1 MTGYRNL
8 TFDELEVG
16 ATASAKR
23 ALTQTEIEAL
33 VLVSGDVEPFHVED
47 GEVPPPEMLAVDAVG
62 VSAVISGLLERRL
75 PGPGTRIVATRLDY
89 SGQVRV
95 GEELTASVT
104 VREKQPETGLVV
116 FDCEARVGERRL
128 VSGHVVVEAPR
139 RRVDYSEVATPEII
153 LRRNDVF
160 ARLLRDCEP
169 LEPVS
174 CAVAHPCDRD
184 SLLGAL
190 EAARRGLIV
199 PVLVGPPARIRSVAA
214 ANGADISGLRIIATE
229 HSHASAAA
237 AVALARSGEAEMLM
251 KGSLHTDE
259 VLAEVVSSTSG
270 LRTER
275 RMSHVFVMD
284 VPAYDRVLLVTDAAI
299 NIEPTLAEKAD
310 IVRNAID
317 LARVLGIAMPKVAIL
332 SAVETV
338 NPNIRSTLDAAAL
351 CKMADRGQIEGGI
364 LDGPLAFDN
373 AISAHAARAK
383 SIRSPVAGRAD
394 VLMVPNIE
402 SGNMLAKQLLYFAG
416 ADSAGVVL
424 GARVP
429 VVLTSRADNVRMR
442 IGSTAVAKLLAHAH
456 RRASASAVPVAAKD
470 TGPARGPVH
479 SDREA

>member
-1 MTGYRNL
+1 MDRPVVSAYRNV
-8 TFDELEVG
+8 TFDELEIG
-16 ATASAKR
+16 ASASARR

-33 VLVSGDVEPFHVED
+33 VLVSGDVEPFHLED
-47 GEVPPPEMLAVDAVG
+47 GDRMPDEVLAVDAVG
-62 VSAVISGLLERRL
+62 VSAVLSGLLERRL

-95 GEELTASVT
+95 GEELAASVT
-104 VREKQPETGLVV
+104 VREKHADTGFVV
-116 FDCEARVGERRL
+116 FDCDARVGERRI
-128 VSGHVVVEAPR
+128 VSGSVVVEAPR
-139 RRVDYSEVATPEII
+139 TRIAYSDIATPEIV

-160 ARLLRDCEP
+160 ARLLRQCDP
-169 LEPVS
+169 LEPIP

-199 PVLVGPPARIRSVAA
+199 PVLVGPPARIRAVAQ
-214 ANGADISGLRIIATE
+214 ANSADLSGIRVVATE

-237 AVALARSGEAEMLM
+237 AAALARSGEVEMLM

-259 VLAEVVSSTSG
+259 LLDQIVAAQSG

-275 RMSHVFVMD
+275 RVSHAFVMD
-284 VPAYDRVLLVTDAAI
+284 VPAYDRILLVTDAAI

-317 LARVLGIAMPKVAIL
+317 LAHVLGIPMPKVAIL

-373 AISAHAARAK
+373 AISEHAARTK
-383 SIRSPVAGRAD
+383 SIRSAVAGHAD
-394 VLMVPNIE
+394 ILMVPNIE
-402 SGNMLAKQLLYFAG
+402 SGNMLAKQLQYFAG

-442 IGSTAVAKLLAHAH
+442 IGSTAVAKLMAHA
-456 RRASASAVPVAAKD
+456 RRVVAPKAV
-470 TGPARGPVH
+470 T
-479 SDREA
+479 

>member
-1 MTGYRNL
+1 VSGYRNV
-8 TFDELEVG
+8 TFDELEIG
-16 ATASAKR
+16 ASATAR
-23 ALTQTEIEAL
+23 RPLTQTEIEAL
-33 VLVSGDVEPFHVED
+33 VLVSGDIEPFHIEEGARPAD
-47 GEVPPPEMLAVDAVG
+47 ELLAVDAVG

-75 PGPGTRIVATRLDY
+75 PGPGSRIVATRLDY
-89 SGQVRV
+89 SGEVHV
-95 GEELTASVT
+95 GEELSTTVT
-104 VREKQPETGLVV
+104 VREKQADTGRVV
-116 FDCEARVGERRL
+116 FDCEARVGDRRV
-128 VSGHVVVEAPR
+128 VSGFVVVEAPR
-139 RRVDYSEVATPEII
+139 ERIAYSEIATPEII

-160 ARLLRDCEP
+160 TRLLRQCEP

-190 EAARRGLIV
+190 EAARRRLIV
-199 PVLVGPPARIRSVAA
+199 PILVGPPARIRAVAEA
-214 ANGADISGLRIIATE
+214 HGADIGGLRIVPTE

-237 AVALARSGEAEMLM
+237 AVALARAGEVEMLM

-259 VLAEVVSSTSG
+259 VLSEVVASGSG

-275 RMSHVFVMD
+275 RVSHVFVMD
-284 VPAYDRVLLVTDAAI
+284 VPAYERVLLVTDAAI
-299 NIEPTLAEKAD
+299 NIDPTLAEKAD

-317 LARVLGIAMPKVAIL
+317 LAHVLGIGMPRVAIL

-373 AISAHAARAK
+373 AISEHAARTK
-383 SIRSPVAGRAD
+383 SIRSPVAGQAD

-402 SGNMLAKQLLYFAG
+402 SGNMLAKQLQYFAG

-442 IGSTAVAKLLAHAH
+442 IASAAVAKLLAHA
-456 RRASASAVPVAAKD
+456 RRAE
-470 TGPARGPVH
+470 PATVRV
-479 SDREA
+479 

>member
-1 MTGYRNL
+1 VSAYRNV
-8 TFDELEVG
+8 TFDEIEIG
-16 ATASAKR
+16 AAASAR
-23 ALTQTEIEAL
+23 RVLTQTEIEAL
-33 VLVSGDVEPFHVED
+33 VLVSGDIEPFHMED
-47 GEVPPPEMLAVDAVG
+47 VGQTSTGLLAVDAVG
-62 VSAVISGLLERRL
+62 ISAVISGLLERKL
-75 PGPGTRIVATRLDY
+75 PGPGTRIVSMQLEYA
-89 SGQVRV
+89 GQVSV
-95 GEELTASVT
+95 GDELAASIT
-104 VREKQPETGLVV
+104 VREKHAATAFVV
-116 FDCEARVGERRL
+116 MECDARVGERRVL
-128 VSGHVVVEAPR
+128 WGTAVVEAPR
-139 RRVDYSEVATPEII
+139 SHISYSDIATPEIV

-160 ARLLRDCEP
+160 ARLLRQCEP
-169 LEPVS
+169 LEPVT

-190 EAARRGLIV
+190 EAARRRLIV
-199 PVLVGPPARIRSVAA
+199 PVLVGPPARIQTVAHA
-214 ANGADISGLRIIATE
+214 HGADISGLRIVPTE

-237 AVALARSGEAEMLM
+237 AAALARNGEVEMLM

-259 VLAEVVSSTSG
+259 ILGSIVATSSG

-275 RMSHVFVMD
+275 RISHAFVMD

-317 LARVLGIAMPKVAIL
+317 LAHVLGIAMPKVAIL

-338 NPNIRSTLDAAAL
+338 NANIRSTLDAAAL

-373 AISAHAARAK
+373 AISEHAARTK

-394 VLMVPNIE
+394 ILMVPNIE

-442 IGSTAVAKLLAHAH
+442 IGSAAVAKLLAHA
-456 RRASASAVPVAAKD
+456 RRTSVPRVVA
-470 TGPARGPVH
+470 
-479 SDREA
+479 

>member
-1 MTGYRNL
+1 VSAYRNV
-8 TFDELEVG
+8 TFDEIEVG
-16 ATASAKR
+16 AAASAR
-23 ALTQTEIEAL
+23 RMLTQTEIEAL
-33 VLVSGDVEPFHVED
+33 VLVSGDIEPFHMED
-47 GEVPPPEMLAVDAVG
+47 FGKTAAGLLAVDAVG
-62 VSAVISGLLERRL
+62 ISAVISGLLERKL
-75 PGPGTRIVATRLDY
+75 PGPGTRIVSMQLEYA
-89 SGQVRV
+89 GQVSV
-95 GEELTASVT
+95 GDELAASVT
-104 VREKQPETGLVV
+104 VREKHPDTGYVV
-116 FDCEARVGERRL
+116 IDCDARVGERRVL
-128 VSGHVVVEAPR
+128 WGTAVVEAPR
-139 RRVDYSEVATPEII
+139 SRVSYSDIATPEIV

-160 ARLLRDCEP
+160 ARLLRQCEP
-169 LEPVS
+169 LEPVT

-190 EAARRGLIV
+190 EATRRRLIV
-199 PVLVGPPARIRSVAA
+199 PILVGPPARIHAVAQA
-214 ANGADISGLRIIATE
+214 HGADISGLRIVPTE

-237 AVALARSGEAEMLM
+237 AAALARSGEVEMLM

-259 VLAEVVSSTSG
+259 ILGYIVTASSG

-275 RMSHVFVMD
+275 RISHAFVMD

-310 IVRNAID
+310 IVRNAIE
-317 LARVLGIAMPKVAIL
+317 LAHVLGIAMPKVAIL

-373 AISAHAARAK
+373 AISEHAARTK

-394 VLMVPNIE
+394 ILMVPNIE

-416 ADSAGVVL
+416 ADAAGVVL

-442 IGSTAVAKLLAHAH
+442 IGSAAVAKLLAHA
-456 RRASASAVPVAAKD
+456 RRTSAPRVVA
-470 TGPARGPVH
+470 
-479 SDREA
+479 

>member
-1 MTGYRNL
+1 MSDYRNV
-8 TFDELEVG
+8 TFDELEIG
-16 ATASAKR
+16 ASASAR
-23 ALTQTEIEAL
+23 RPLTQTEIEAL
-33 VLVSGDVEPFHVED
+33 VLVSGDVEPFHLEED
-47 GEVPPPEMLAVDAVG
+47 GRMPSELLAVDAVG
-62 VSAVISGLLERRL
+62 VSAVLSGLLERRL

-95 GEELTASVT
+95 GEELAASVT
-104 VREKQPETGLVV
+104 VREKHPETGYVV
-116 FDCEARVGERRL
+116 FDCDARVGERRV
-128 VSGHVVVEAPR
+128 VSGSVVVEAPR
-139 RRVDYSEVATPEII
+139 TRIAYSDIATPEII

-160 ARLLRDCEP
+160 ALLLRKCDP
-169 LEPVS
+169 LEPVP

-190 EAARRGLIV
+190 EAARRRLIV
-199 PVLVGPPARIRSVAA
+199 PVLVGPPARIHAVAE
-214 ANGADISGLRIIATE
+214 ANGADLSGIRIVATE
-229 HSHASAAA
+229 HSHASAATA
-237 AVALARSGEAEMLM
+237 AALARAGEVEMLM

-259 VLAEVVSSTSG
+259 LLSQIVAAQSG

-275 RMSHVFVMD
+275 RVSHAFVMD

-317 LARVLGIAMPKVAIL
+317 LAQVLGIAMPKVAIL

-373 AISAHAARAK
+373 AISEHAARTK
-383 SIRSPVAGRAD
+383 SIRSVVAGHAD
-394 VLMVPNIE
+394 ILMVPNIE
-402 SGNMLAKQLLYFAG
+402 SGNMLAKQLQYFAG

-442 IGSTAVAKLLAHAH
+442 IGSAAVAKLLAHAK
-456 RRASASAVPVAAKD
+456 RAAAPK
-470 TGPARGPVH
+470 AL
-479 SDREA
+479 A

>member
-1 MTGYRNL
+1 VSAYRNV
-8 TFDELEVG
+8 TFDELSVG
-16 ATASAKR
+16 TSAGAR
-23 ALTQTEIEAL
+23 RILTQTEIEAL
-33 VLVSGDVEPFHVED
+33 VLVSGDIEPFHMED
-47 GEVPPPEMLAVDAVG
+47 AGDTSVGLLCVDAVG
-62 VSAVISGLLERRL
+62 IGAVISGLLERKL
-75 PGPGTRIVATRLDY
+75 PGPGTRIVSQQFEF
-89 SGQVRV
+89 SGVVQV
-95 GEELTASVT
+95 GEELAASVT
-104 VREKQPETGLVV
+104 VREKQPHTGLVV
-116 FDCEARVGERRL
+116 FDCDARVGDRRVL
-128 VSGHVVVEAPR
+128 WGTAVVEAPR
-139 RRVDYSEVATPEII
+139 RRLSYSDIATPEIV

-160 ARLLRDCEP
+160 ARLLRQCEP
-169 LEPVS
+169 LEPVT

-190 EAARRGLIV
+190 EAARRRLIT
-199 PVLVGPPARIRSVAA
+199 PVLVGPPARIRAVAE
-214 ANGADISGLRIIATE
+214 ANGADISGLRIVETA

-237 AVALARSGEAEMLM
+237 AVALARAGDVEMLM

-259 VLAEVVSSTSG
+259 ILGYIVASQSG

-275 RMSHVFVMD
+275 RISHAFVMD

-317 LARVLGIAMPKVAIL
+317 LARVLGIDSPKVAIL

-373 AISAHAARAK
+373 AISEHAARTK

-394 VLMVPNIE
+394 ILMVPNIE

-442 IGSTAVAKLLAHAH
+442 IGSAAVAKLLAHA
-456 RRASASAVPVAAKD
+456 RRATVPKVVA
-470 TGPARGPVH
+470 
-479 SDREA
+479 

>member
-1 MTGYRNL
+1 MSDYRNV
-8 TFDELEVG
+8 TFDELEIG
-16 ATASAKR
+16 ASASAKR
-23 ALTQTEIEAL
+23 PLTQTEIEAL
-33 VLVSGDVEPFHVED
+33 VLVSGDVEPFHLEED
-47 GEVPPPEMLAVDAVG
+47 GRMPSELLAVDAVG
-62 VSAVISGLLERRL
+62 VSAVLSGLLERRL
-75 PGPGTRIVATRLDY
+75 PGPGTRIVSTRLDY

-95 GEELTASVT
+95 GEELSASVT
-104 VREKQPETGLVV
+104 VREKHPETGHVV
-116 FDCEARVGERRL
+116 FDCDARVGERRV
-128 VSGHVVVEAPR
+128 VSGTVVVEAPR
-139 RRVDYSEVATPEII
+139 ARIAYSDIATPEIV

-160 ARLLRDCEP
+160 ARLLRQCDP
-169 LEPVS
+169 LEPVP

-199 PVLVGPPARIRSVAA
+199 PVLVGPPARIRAVAQ
-214 ANGADISGLRIIATE
+214 ANSADLDGIRIVATE
-229 HSHASAAA
+229 HSHASAATA
-237 AVALARSGEAEMLM
+237 AALARAGEVEMLM

-259 VLAEVVSSTSG
+259 LLGQIVAAQSG

-275 RMSHVFVMD
+275 RVSHAFVMD
-284 VPAYDRVLLVTDAAI
+284 VPAYDRILLVTDAAI

-317 LARVLGIAMPKVAIL
+317 LAHVLGIAMPKVAIL

-338 NPNIRSTLDAAAL
+338 NGNIRSTLDAAAL

-373 AISAHAARAK
+373 AISDHAARTK
-383 SIRSPVAGRAD
+383 GIRSVVAGHAD

-402 SGNMLAKQLLYFAG
+402 SGNMLAKQLQYFAG

-442 IGSTAVAKLLAHAH
+442 IGSAAVAKLLAHA
-456 RRASASAVPVAAKD
+456 RRAAAPKAV
-470 TGPARGPVH
+470 T
-479 SDREA
+479 

>member
-1 MTGYRNL
+1 
-8 TFDELEVG
+8 
-16 ATASAKR
+16 
-23 ALTQTEIEAL
+23 
-33 VLVSGDVEPFHVED
+33 
-47 GEVPPPEMLAVDAVG
+47 
-62 VSAVISGLLERRL
+62 VISGLLERKL
-75 PGPGTRIVATRLDY
+75 PGPGTRIVSQQFEF
-89 SGQVRV
+89 SGVVQV
-95 GEELTASVT
+95 GEELAASVT
-104 VREKQPETGLVV
+104 VREKQPHTGLVV
-116 FDCEARVGERRL
+116 FDCDARVGDRRVL
-128 VSGHVVVEAPR
+128 WGTAVVEAPR
-139 RRVDYSEVATPEII
+139 RRLSYSDIATPEIV

-160 ARLLRDCEP
+160 ARLLRQCEP
-169 LEPVS
+169 LEPVT

-190 EAARRGLIV
+190 EAARRRLIT
-199 PVLVGPPARIRSVAA
+199 PVLVGPAARIRAVAE
-214 ANGADISGLRIIATE
+214 ANGADISGLRIVETA

-237 AVALARSGEAEMLM
+237 AAALARAGEVEMLM

-259 VLAEVVSSTSG
+259 ILGYLVASQSG

-275 RMSHVFVMD
+275 RISHAFVMD

-317 LARVLGIAMPKVAIL
+317 LARVLGIDNPKVAIL

-373 AISAHAARAK
+373 AISEHAARTK

-394 VLMVPNIE
+394 ILMVPNIE
-402 SGNMLAKQLLYFAG
+402 SGNMLAKQLQYFAG

-442 IGSTAVAKLLAHAH
+442 IGSAAVAKLLAHA
-456 RRASASAVPVAAKD
+456 RRATVPKVIA
-470 TGPARGPVH
+470 
-479 SDREA
+479 

>member
-1 MTGYRNL
+1 MSDYRNV
-8 TFDELEVG
+8 TFDELEIG
-16 ATASAKR
+16 ATASAR
-23 ALTQTEIEAL
+23 RPLTQTEIEAL
-33 VLVSGDVEPFHVED
+33 VLVSGDVEPFHLEED
-47 GEVPPPEMLAVDAVG
+47 GRVPSELLAVDAVG
-62 VSAVISGLLERRL
+62 VSAVLSGLLERRL

-95 GEELTASVT
+95 GEELSASVT
-104 VREKQPETGLVV
+104 VREKHPDTGYVV
-116 FDCEARVGERRL
+116 FDCDARVGERRV
-128 VSGHVVVEAPR
+128 VSGSVIVEAPR
-139 RRVDYSEVATPEII
+139 TRISYSDIATPEII

-160 ARLLRDCEP
+160 ARLLRQCEP
-169 LEPVS
+169 LEPVP

-190 EAARRGLIV
+190 EAARRGLIT
-199 PVLVGPPARIRSVAA
+199 PVLVGPPARIRAVAQS
-214 ANGADISGLRIIATE
+214 NSADLSGIRIVATE

-237 AVALARSGEAEMLM
+237 AAALARAGEVEMLM

-259 VLAEVVSSTSG
+259 LLSQIVAAQSG

-275 RMSHVFVMD
+275 RVSHAFVMD
-284 VPAYDRVLLVTDAAI
+284 VPAYDRILLVTDAAI

-317 LARVLGIAMPKVAIL
+317 LAHVLGIAMPKVAIL

-338 NPNIRSTLDAAAL
+338 NGNIRSTLDAAAL

-373 AISAHAARAK
+373 AISEHAARTK
-383 SIRSPVAGRAD
+383 SIRSVVAGHAD

-402 SGNMLAKQLLYFAG
+402 SGNMLAKQLQYFAG

-442 IGSTAVAKLLAHAH
+442 IGSAAVAKLLAHAK
-456 RRASASAVPVAAKD
+456 RAAAPKAV
-470 TGPARGPVH
+470 T
-479 SDREA
+479 

>member
-1 MTGYRNL
+1 MSAYRNV
-8 TFDELEVG
+8 TFDEIEVG
-16 ATASAKR
+16 ATAGARR

-33 VLVSGDVEPFHVED
+33 VLVSGDIEPFHVED
-47 GEVPPPEMLAVDAVG
+47 AGDTTTELLCVDAVG
-62 VSAVISGLLERRL
+62 VTAVIAGLLERKL
-75 PGPGTRIVATRLDY
+75 PGPGTRIVSQQFEFA
-89 SGQVRV
+89 GHVQV
-95 GEELTASVT
+95 GEELAASVT
-104 VREKQPETGLVV
+104 VREKHPTTGMVT
-116 FDCEARVGERRL
+116 FDCDARVGERRVL
-128 VSGHVVVEAPR
+128 WGTAIVEAPR
-139 RRVDYSEVATPEII
+139 GRVAYSDIATPEIM

-160 ARLLRDCEP
+160 ARLLRQCEP
-169 LEPVS
+169 LEPVV

-190 EAARRGLIV
+190 EAARRRLIV
-199 PVLVGPPARIRSVAA
+199 PVLVGPEARIRAVAET
-214 ANGADISGLRIIATE
+214 NGADLAGLRIVPTE

-237 AVALARSGEAEMLM
+237 AVALARSGEVEMLM

-259 VLAEVVSSTSG
+259 MLAQIVAAQSG
-270 LRTER
+270 MRTER
-275 RMSHVFVMD
+275 RVSHVFVMD
-284 VPAYDRVLLVTDAAI
+284 VPAYERILLVTDAAI

-317 LARVLGIAMPKVAIL
+317 LAHVLGIPMPKVAIL

-373 AISAHAARAK
+373 AISEHAARTK

-394 VLMVPNIE
+394 ILMVPNIE
-402 SGNMLAKQLLYFAG
+402 SGNMLAKQLQYFAG

-442 IGSTAVAKLLAHAH
+442 IGSTAVAKLMAHG
-456 RRASASAVPVAAKD
+456 RRAVTPKVI
-470 TGPARGPVH
+470 V
-479 SDREA
+479 

>member
-1 MTGYRNL
+1 VSDYRNV
-8 TFDELEVG
+8 TFDEIEVG
-16 ATASAKR
+16 AAASARR

-33 VLVSGDVEPFHVED
+33 VLVSGDVEPFQLED
-47 GEVPPPEMLAVDAVG
+47 AGATSTQLLSVDAVG
-62 VSAVISGLLERRL
+62 ISAVISGLLERRL
-75 PGPGTRIVATRLDY
+75 PGPGTRIVSMQLEYA
-89 SGQVRV
+89 GQVTV
-95 GEELTASVT
+95 GEELAASVT
-104 VREKQPETGLVV
+104 VREKHAGTGYVE
-116 FDCEARVGERRL
+116 FDCDARVGERRVL
-128 VSGHVVVEAPR
+128 WGRAVVEAPR
-139 RRVDYSEVATPEII
+139 RRLAYSDLATPEII

-160 ARLLRDCEP
+160 ARLLVDCEP
-169 LEPVS
+169 LEPVT

-190 EAARRGLIV
+190 EAARRRLIV
-199 PVLVGPPARIRSVAA
+199 PILVGPPARIRAVAD
-214 ANGADISGLRIIATE
+214 ANGADISGFTIVPTE

-237 AVALARSGEAEMLM
+237 AAALARTGEVEMLM

-259 VLAEVVSSTSG
+259 ILGQIVSAQSG

-275 RMSHVFVMD
+275 RVSHVFVMD

-299 NIEPTLAEKAD
+299 NIDPTLAEKAD

-317 LARVLGIAMPKVAIL
+317 LAHVLGIAMPKVAIL

-338 NPNIRSTLDAAAL
+338 NPNIRSTLEAAAL
-351 CKMADRGQIEGGI
+351 CKMADRGQITGGI

-373 AISAHAARAK
+373 AISEHAARTKGIK
-383 SIRSPVAGRAD
+383 STVAGRAD

-402 SGNMLAKQLLYFAG
+402 AGNMLAKQLQYFAG

-442 IGSTAVAKLLAHAH
+442 IGSAAVAKLLAHA
-456 RRASASAVPVAAKD
+456 RRSAPPKGAV
-470 TGPARGPVH
+470 
-479 SDREA
+479 

>member
-1 MTGYRNL
+1 VSGYRNV
-8 TFDELEVG
+8 TFEELEPG
-16 ATASAKR
+16 ATASAQR

-33 VLVSGDVEPFHVED
+33 VLVSGDIEPFHVED
-47 GEVPPPEMLAVDAVG
+47 GAESPGELLAVDAVA
-62 VSAVISGLLERRL
+62 VSSVISGMLQRRL
-75 PGPGTRIVATRLDY
+75 PGPGTRIVATRLNY
-89 SGQVRV
+89 AGEVRV
-95 GEELTASVT
+95 GEELTATVT
-104 VREKQPETGLVV
+104 VRAKHPATGLVD
-116 FDCEARVGERRL
+116 FECEARVGERRL
-128 VSGHVVVEAPR
+128 VSGTVVVEAPR
-139 RRVDYSEVATPEII
+139 RRIAYSDIATPEIV

-160 ARLLRDCEP
+160 ARLLRQCEP

-190 EAARRGLIV
+190 EAARRRLIV
-199 PVLVGPPARIRSVAA
+199 PVLVGPPARIEAVARA
-214 ANGADISGLRIIATE
+214 HGADISGLRIVPTE

-237 AVALARSGEAEMLM
+237 AAALARVGEVEMLM

-259 VLAEVVSSTSG
+259 ILGQIVASASG

-275 RMSHVFVMD
+275 RISHAFVMD

-299 NIEPTLAEKAD
+299 NIEPTLVEKAD

-317 LARVLGIAMPKVAIL
+317 LAHVLGIAMPKVAIL

-338 NPNIRSTLDAAAL
+338 NGNIRSTLDAAAL

-373 AISAHAARAK
+373 AISEHAARTK
-383 SIRSPVAGRAD
+383 GIRSPVAGRAD

-416 ADSAGVVL
+416 ADAAGVVL

-442 IGSTAVAKLLAHAH
+442 MGSAAVAKLLAHA
-456 RRASASAVPVAAKD
+456 RRAAAPKAVA
-470 TGPARGPVH
+470 
-479 SDREA
+479 

>member
-1 MTGYRNL
+1 VSGYRNV
-8 TFDELEVG
+8 TFEELEVG
-16 ATASAKR
+16 ATASAQR

-33 VLVSGDVEPFHVED
+33 VLVSGDIEPFHIED
-47 GEVPPPEMLAVDAVG
+47 GAESPGELLAVDAVA
-62 VSAVISGLLERRL
+62 VSSVISGMLERRL
-75 PGPGTRIVATRLDY
+75 PGPGTRIVATRLNY
-89 SGQVRV
+89 AGEVHV
-95 GEELTASVT
+95 GEELTATVT
-104 VREKQPETGLVV
+104 VRAKHPDTGFVE
-116 FDCEARVGERRL
+116 FECEARVGERRL
-128 VSGHVVVEAPR
+128 VSGTVMVEAPR
-139 RRVDYSEVATPEII
+139 SRVSYSDVATPEII

-160 ARLLRDCEP
+160 ARLLRQCEP

-190 EAARRGLIV
+190 EAARRRLIV
-199 PVLVGPPARIRSVAA
+199 PVLVGPPARIQAVAQA
-214 ANGADISGLRIIATE
+214 HGADISGLRIVATE

-237 AVALARSGEAEMLM
+237 AAALARSGEVEMLM

-259 VLAEVVSSTSG
+259 ILGYIVAATSG

-275 RMSHVFVMD
+275 RISHAFVMD
-284 VPAYDRVLLVTDAAI
+284 VPAYERILLVTDAAI

-317 LARVLGIAMPKVAIL
+317 LAQVLGIAMPKVAIL

-373 AISAHAARAK
+373 AISDHAARTK
-383 SIRSPVAGRAD
+383 GIHSPVAGCAD
-394 VLMVPNIE
+394 ILMVPNIE

-416 ADSAGVVL
+416 ADAAGVVL

-442 IGSTAVAKLLAHAH
+442 IGSAAVAKLLAHA
-456 RRASASAVPVAAKD
+456 RRAVAPKAV
-470 TGPARGPVH
+470 T
-479 SDREA
+479 

>member
-1 MTGYRNL
+1 MSAYRNV
-8 TFDELEVG
+8 TFDEIEVG
-16 ATASAKR
+16 ASAGARR

-33 VLVSGDVEPFHVED
+33 VLVSGDIEPFHVED
-47 GEVPPPEMLAVDAVG
+47 AGDTTTALLCVDAVG
-62 VSAVISGLLERRL
+62 VTAVISGLLERKL
-75 PGPGTRIVATRLDY
+75 PGPGTRIVSQQFEFA
-89 SGQVRV
+89 GHVQV
-95 GEELTASVT
+95 GEELAASVT
-104 VREKQPETGLVV
+104 VREKYPESGLVT
-116 FDCEARVGERRL
+116 FDCDARVGERRVL
-128 VSGHVVVEAPR
+128 WGTAVVEAPR
-139 RRVDYSEVATPEII
+139 GRVAYSDIATPEIM

-160 ARLLRDCEP
+160 ARLLRQCEP
-169 LEPVS
+169 LDPVV

-190 EAARRGLIV
+190 EAARRRLIV
-199 PVLVGPPARIRSVAA
+199 PVLVGPEARIRAVADT
-214 ANGADISGLRIIATE
+214 NGADLSGLRIVSTE

-237 AVALARSGEAEMLM
+237 AVALARSGEVEMLM

-259 VLAEVVSSTSG
+259 MLAEIVAAQSG

-275 RMSHVFVMD
+275 RVSHVFVMD
-284 VPAYDRVLLVTDAAI
+284 VPAYDRILLVTDAAI

-317 LARVLGIAMPKVAIL
+317 LAHVLGIPMPKVAIL

-373 AISAHAARAK
+373 AISEHAARTK

-394 VLMVPNIE
+394 ILMVPNIE
-402 SGNMLAKQLLYFAG
+402 SGNMLAKQLQYFAG

-442 IGSTAVAKLLAHAH
+442 IGSTAVAKLMAHG
-456 RRASASAVPVAAKD
+456 RRAAIPKVIV
-470 TGPARGPVH
+470 
-479 SDREA
+479 

>member
-1 MTGYRNL
+1 VSGYRNV
-8 TFDELEVG
+8 TFDELEIG
-16 ATASAKR
+16 ASASAQR
-23 ALTQTEIEAL
+23 ALTRTEIEAL

-47 GEVPPPEMLAVDAVG
+47 GEESPGELVAVDAVA
-62 VSAVISGLLERRL
+62 VSSVISGMLERRL
-75 PGPGTRIVATRLDY
+75 PGPGTRIVATRLNY
-89 SGQVRV
+89 SGEVRV
-95 GEELTASVT
+95 GEELTATVT
-104 VREKQPETGLVV
+104 VREKHPETGLVE

-128 VSGHVVVEAPR
+128 VSGTVVVEAPR
-139 RRVDYSEVATPEII
+139 RRIAYSDIATPEII

-160 ARLLRDCEP
+160 ARLLRQCEP

-190 EAARRGLIV
+190 EAARRRLIV
-199 PVLVGPPARIRSVAA
+199 PVLVGPEARIRAVAEA
-214 ANGADISGLRIIATE
+214 HGADIAGLRIVPTE

-237 AVALARSGEAEMLM
+237 AVALARAGEVEMLM

-259 VLAEVVSSTSG
+259 VLGAVVATQTG

-275 RMSHVFVMD
+275 RVSHVFVMD
-284 VPAYDRVLLVTDAAI
+284 VPAYDRLLLVTDAAI

-317 LARVLGIAMPKVAIL
+317 LAQVLGIAQPKVAIL

-338 NPNIRSTLDAAAL
+338 NANIRSTLDAAAL

-373 AISAHAARAK
+373 AISEHAARTK
-383 SIRSPVAGRAD
+383 GIRSPVAGRAD

-402 SGNMLAKQLLYFAG
+402 SGNMLAKQLQYFAG

-442 IGSTAVAKLLAHAH
+442 IGSAAVAKLLAHAR
-456 RRASASAVPVAAKD
+456 RRAAPKAVP
-470 TGPARGPVH
+470 
-479 SDREA
+479 

>member
-1 MTGYRNL
+1 MSDYRNV
-8 TFDELEVG
+8 TFDELVIG
-16 ATASAKR
+16 ASASAR
-23 ALTQTEIEAL
+23 RPLTQTEIEAL
-33 VLVSGDVEPFHVED
+33 VLVSGDVEPFHLED
-47 GEVPPPEMLAVDAVG
+47 GGRIPDELLAVDAVG

-95 GEELTASVT
+95 GEELAVSVT
-104 VREKQPETGLVV
+104 VREKHPETGHVV
-116 FDCEARVGERRL
+116 FDCDARVGERRV
-128 VSGHVVVEAPR
+128 VSGSVVVEAPR
-139 RRVDYSEVATPEII
+139 TRIAYSDIATPEIV

-160 ARLLRDCEP
+160 ARLLRQCEP
-169 LEPVS
+169 LEPVP
-174 CAVAHPCDRD
+174 CAVAHPCDSD

-190 EAARRGLIV
+190 EAARRGLIT
-199 PVLVGPPARIRSVAA
+199 PVLVGPPARIRALA
-214 ANGADISGLRIIATE
+214 QANSADLSGIRIVATE

-237 AVALARSGEAEMLM
+237 AAALARTGEVEMLM

-259 VLAEVVSSTSG
+259 LLSQIVAAQSG

-275 RMSHVFVMD
+275 RVSHAFVMD
-284 VPAYDRVLLVTDAAI
+284 VPAYDRILLVTDAAI

-317 LARVLGIAMPKVAIL
+317 LAQVLGIPMPKVAIL

-351 CKMADRGQIEGGI
+351 CKMADRGQIEGGM

-373 AISAHAARAK
+373 AISEHAARTK
-383 SIRSPVAGRAD
+383 SIRSPVAGHAD
-394 VLMVPNIE
+394 ILMVPNIE
-402 SGNMLAKQLLYFAG
+402 SGNMLAKQLQYFAG

-442 IGSTAVAKLLAHAH
+442 IGSAAVAKLMAHAK
-456 RRASASAVPVAAKD
+456 RAAAPKAVV
-470 TGPARGPVH
+470 
-479 SDREA
+479 

>member
-1 MTGYRNL
+1 
-8 TFDELEVG
+8 
-16 ATASAKR
+16 
-23 ALTQTEIEAL
+23 
-33 VLVSGDVEPFHVED
+33 
-47 GEVPPPEMLAVDAVG
+47 
-62 VSAVISGLLERRL
+62 
-75 PGPGTRIVATRLDY
+75 
-89 SGQVRV
+89 
-95 GEELTASVT
+95 
-104 VREKQPETGLVV
+104 V
-116 FDCEARVGERRL
+116 FDCEARVGERR
-128 VSGHVVVEAPR
+128 VVTGSIVVEAPR
-139 RRVDYSEVATPEII
+139 SRISYSDIATPEII

-160 ARLLRDCEP
+160 AKLLRRCEP

-174 CAVAHPCDRD
+174 CAVVHPCDRD

-190 EAARRGLIV
+190 EAARRALIV
-199 PVLVGPPARIRSVAA
+199 PVLVGPPARIDAVAE
-214 ANGADISGLRIIATE
+214 ANGADISGLRLVPTE

-237 AVALARSGEAEMLM
+237 AVALARAGEVEMLM

-259 VLAEVVSSTSG
+259 MLAAVVSAQTG

-299 NIEPTLAEKAD
+299 NIAPDLADKAD
-310 IVRNAID
+310 IVRNVID
-317 LARVLGIAMPKVAIL
+317 LAHVLGVAMPKVAIL

-338 NPNIRSTLDAAAL
+338 NPNIVSTLDAAAQ

-373 AISAHAARAK
+373 AVSEHAARTK

-394 VLMVPNIE
+394 VLVVPNIE
-402 SGNMLAKQLLYFAG
+402 AGNMLAKQLQYLAG

-442 IGSTAVAKLLAHAH
+442 IGSAAVAKLLAHA
-456 RRASASAVPVAAKD
+456 RRSAAPKAIA
-470 TGPARGPVH
+470 
-479 SDREA
+479 